1 MYQLKFEGMSVC
13 CDIERQIALGE
24 NNEMFY
30 R

>member
-13 CDIERQIALGE
+13 DIERQMALGE
-24 NNEMFY
+24 NNEVFY